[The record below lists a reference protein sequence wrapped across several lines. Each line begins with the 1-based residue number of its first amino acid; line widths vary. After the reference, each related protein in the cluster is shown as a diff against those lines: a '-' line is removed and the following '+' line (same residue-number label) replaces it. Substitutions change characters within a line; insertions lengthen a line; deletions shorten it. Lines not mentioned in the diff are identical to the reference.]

1 MVKMAF
7 REKIKLFPNAP
18 GCALSQK
25 NTKKII
31 PVGHFQ
37 GMVEGQAPLCRG
49 RGLQKGIFGPKGH
62 FFGLK
67 GYFVMKRHFFD

>member
-37 GMVEGQAPLCRG
+37 GMVEGQAPLCAGG
-49 RGLQKGIFGPKGH
+49 RCSEKGWNQSYLLQCTVRQSIGDDFIT
-62 FFGLK
+62 
-67 GYFVMKRHFFD
+67 

>member
-37 GMVEGQAPLCRG
+37 GMVEGQAPLCNAYR
-49 RGLQKGIFGPKGH
+49 KKMHTKI
-62 FFGLK
+62 
-67 GYFVMKRHFFD
+67 

>member
-37 GMVEGQAPLCRG
+37 GMVEGQAPLWNDAR
-49 RGLQKGIFGPKGH
+49 LALH
-62 FFGLK
+62 HLL
-67 GYFVMKRHFFD
+67 

>member
-37 GMVEGQAPLCRG
+37 GMVEGQAPLWHGHGVRVVS
-49 RGLQKGIFGPKGH
+49 RMFTFYDNVVGL
-62 FFGLK
+62 
-67 GYFVMKRHFFD
+67 DN

>member
-37 GMVEGQAPLCRG
+37 GMVEGQAPLWSG
-49 RGLQKGIFGPKGH
+49 NAVSISIGANGVSSLI
-62 FFGLK
+62 LK
-67 GYFVMKRHFFD
+67 PAS

>member
-25 NTKKII
+25 NTKKNI

-37 GMVEGQAPLCRG
+37 GMVEGQAPLCAILDSDLFAKGGAWHHPYMINRG
-49 RGLQKGIFGPKGH
+49 SGEL
-62 FFGLK
+62 
-67 GYFVMKRHFFD
+67 